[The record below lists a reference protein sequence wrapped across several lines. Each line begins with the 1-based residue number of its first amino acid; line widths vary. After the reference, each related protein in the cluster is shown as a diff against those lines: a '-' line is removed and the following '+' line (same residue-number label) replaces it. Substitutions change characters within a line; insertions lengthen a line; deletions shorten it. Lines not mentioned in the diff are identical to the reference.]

1 MRWCPSGRTSIAQR
15 PRWPSNPN
23 PNPNPN
29 PYPDRIPNPN
39 PNQESLSARAIVS
52 AEMCSEV
59 VECRYWDDEKN
70 AWRSDNCR
78 TVTDDNT
85 TDNAAGGVGGG
96 VGEVRCECDHLTDFI
111 VVKAPTSWDEFMQ
124 SALEGFEV
132 HVFS

>member
-1 MRWCPSGRTSIAQR
+1 
-15 PRWPSNPN
+15 
-23 PNPNPN
+23 
-29 PYPDRIPNPN
+29 
-39 PNQESLSARAIVS
+39 
-52 AEMCSEV
+52 MCSEV
-59 VECRYWDDEKN
+59 VECRYWDEEKN

-132 HVFS
+132 NVFSWLGLGSGISFGC

>member
-1 MRWCPSGRTSIAQR
+1 M
-15 PRWPSNPN
+15 
-23 PNPNPN
+23 
-29 PYPDRIPNPN
+29 
-39 PNQESLSARAIVS
+39 
-52 AEMCSEV
+52 
-59 VECRYWDDEKN
+59 VECRYWDEEKN

-85 TDNAAGGVGGG
+85 TDNAEGAGAGGVGGG

-132 HVFS
+132 HVFSWLGLGLGVWSGCAAYGQGEF